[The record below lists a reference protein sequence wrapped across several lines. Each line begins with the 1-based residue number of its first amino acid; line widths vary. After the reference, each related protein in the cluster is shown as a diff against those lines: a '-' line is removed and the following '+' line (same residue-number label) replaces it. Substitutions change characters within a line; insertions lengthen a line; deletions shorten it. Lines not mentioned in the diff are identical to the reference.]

1 MFYLFIFDYVSIQ
14 TGFEIYFYNYF
25 YLLFLPGERERVKK
39 RQRERENRWRSYNG
53 IDYMFQMLNA

>member
-25 YLLFLPGERERVKK
+25 YLLFLPGERESEKET
-39 RQRERENRWRSYNG
+39 QRER
-53 IDYMFQMLNA
+53 IDGVLITALTTCFKG

>member
-25 YLLFLPGERERVKK
+25 YLLFLPGESEKET
-39 RQRERENRWRSYNG
+39 QRER
-53 IDYMFQMLNA
+53 IDGVLITALTTYFKG